1 MSTDAATVEGWLDR
15 MAREIT
21 DALGPE
27 RQDLL
32 IVGIH
37 SGGVRVAQALHERLS
52 PKESLGSLDISFYRD
67 DFSRIGLHPRVRRSE
82 LPFTLDD
89 RTVLLVDDV
98 LYSGRTVRVR
108 RSELPFT
115 LDDRTVLLVDDVLYS
130 GRTVRAALNELFDYG
145 RPARVLLAVLV
156 ERAGHELPIR
166 ADFSGTRLDLE
177 PDQQVRLN
185 PEDLGLGLRDTRT
198 GEMLDG

>member
-15 MAREIT
+15 MARSIADT
-21 DALGPE
+21 LGPE
-27 RQDLL
+27 LPELL
-32 IVGIH
+32 IVGVH
-37 SGGVRVAQALHERLS
+37 TGGVRVARTLHERLS
-52 PKESLGSLDISFYRD
+52 PNEPLGSLDIPFYRD
-67 DFSRIGLHPRVRRSE
+67 DFSRIGLHP
-82 LPFTLDD
+82 
-89 RTVLLVDDV
+89 
-98 LYSGRTVRVR
+98 RVR

-166 ADFSGTRLDLE
+166 ADFSGTRLDLA
-177 PDQQVRLN
+177 PGQQVRLN
-185 PEDLGLGLRDTRT
+185 REDLGLSLRDTRT
-198 GEMLDG
+198 GEAIDG

>member
-15 MAREIT
+15 MAEGIAET
-21 DALGPE
+21 LGPE
-27 RQDLL
+27 LPDLL
-32 IVGIH
+32 IVGVH
-37 SGGVRVAQALHERLS
+37 TGGVRVAEALHERLS
-52 PKESLGSLDISFYRD
+52 PRAPLGSLDISFYRD

-89 RTVLLVDDV
+89 C
-98 LYSGRTVRVR
+98 
-108 RSELPFT
+108 
-115 LDDRTVLLVDDVLYS
+115 TVLLVDDVLYS

-166 ADFSGTRLDLE
+166 ADFSGTRLDLARG
-177 PDQQVRLN
+177 QQVRLN
-185 PEDLGLGLRDTRT
+185 REDLGLSLRDTTT
-198 GEMLDG
+198 GESLDG